1 MLCPS
6 QCICFS
12 NGDVIFDLLI
22 KVVSAGFI
30 HHKYTNYF
38 PLKFVSIY
46 GDTSLCKCS
55 IPHHIT
61 HHYPLILASIDDSGL

>member
-38 PLKFVSIY
+38 PLKFVSILW
-46 GDTSLCKCS
+46 GHKSM
-55 IPHHIT
+55 
-61 HHYPLILASIDDSGL
+61 